1 MTSSE
6 MPCNQG
12 ANCGMTSM
20 NSNDTLFE
28 NVTDNIIDNITDE
41 TTTIQSVP
49 KTQTSNFLELLN
61 FKQKNIF
68 KDTQIDKNDLHEA
81 ETTHGHFSSDYLSD
95 DAMEGSGETTF
106 KAHL

>member
-1 MTSSE
+1 
-6 MPCNQG
+6 
-12 ANCGMTSM
+12 M

-49 KTQTSNFLELLN
+49 KTQTSNFLELLK
-61 FKQKNIF
+61 F
-68 KDTQIDKNDLHEA
+68 DKNDLHEA
-81 ETTHGHFSSDYLSD
+81 ETTHGRFSSDYLSD

-106 KAHL
+106 KAHLWLFINYYSVESMWQ